1 MPTFARTLNPNPK
14 PNRMTGLI
22 LPLDHVSGTTYQ
34 LNNKKMMLKYS
45 SGRLWQRVSGG
56 YQELM
61 ESIERLMEGRVPG
74 CFRNELPEAGGYIP
88 PEYPES

>member
-1 MPTFARTLNPNPK
+1 MR
-14 PNRMTGLI
+14 GLV
-22 LPLDHVSGTTYQ
+22 LPLEHVNGTTYQ
-34 LNNKKMMLKYS
+34 LHSKKMMLKYS

-74 CFRNELPEAGGYIP
+74 SFRKENP
-88 PEYPES
+88 PEGSYYFPPGQPEVA